1 MGELVSLKEYKEKVI
16 LNEIA
21 ELTMELEM
29 ILSFWPEAEARGYYL
44 SLEET
49 NHIENEW
56 LNEQIVKQRLP

>member
-21 ELTMELEM
+21 ELTEELEM
-29 ILSFWPEAEARGYYL
+29 ILSFWPEPEACGYFL

-49 NHIENEW
+49 NHIEKNG
-56 LNEQIVKQRLP
+56 